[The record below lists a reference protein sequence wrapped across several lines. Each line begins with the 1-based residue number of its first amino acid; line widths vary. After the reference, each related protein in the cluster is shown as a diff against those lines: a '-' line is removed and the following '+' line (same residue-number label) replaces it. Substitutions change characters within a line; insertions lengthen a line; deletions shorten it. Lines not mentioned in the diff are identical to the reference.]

1 MAEQTVTAGRLHRI
15 SDEIL
20 DALAWTR
27 IGWLVYWSVVG
38 LCFYVWAIA
47 AAAWAYQIYSGFTI
61 TGLTH
66 PVMWGFY
73 ITAFVFWIGIA
84 HSGTLISAILFLFRA
99 HWRTPVARIA
109 ETMTIVAVMTA
120 ALFPVIH
127 LGRAWRV
134 YWLIPYPNQRTLWPN
149 FSSPLMWDAAAIAT
163 YFLVSLLFWFL
174 DLVPDFALLRD
185 RSRGPAHTLYRGLAL
200 GWSGTAGQWRYFRS
214 AYTLLAALVTALV
227 VSVHSI
233 VSWDF
238 AMAIVPGWH
247 SSIFAPYFVAG
258 AILSGLSMVLTL
270 AIPGRELLG
279 IRRYLTD
286 RHLENLAKLI
296 IAVSLI
302 LTYSYISEFFFAWLG
317 DDGYARSAFADR
329 ATGQYA
335 PLFWLTIVCNSL
347 VPLTFFSSVVRR
359 SAWMLFV
366 ASILINLGMWSER
379 LLIIVS
385 SLAHEF
391 NAYSW
396 GTYMPRWPEWTI
408 VLGSSAWF
416 LFWFLL
422 IIGHV
427 PPVPI
432 ADMKTRV
439 LEGGD
444 A

>member
-1 MAEQTVTAGRLHRI
+1 MTEQTVTAARLHRI

-27 IGWLVYWSVVG
+27 IGWLLYWGVVG

-47 AAAWAYQIYSGFTI
+47 ALVWAYQIYTGFTV

-120 ALFPVIH
+120 ALFPIIH

-134 YWLIPYPNQRTLWPN
+134 YWLIPYPNQRGLWPN

-163 YFLVSLLFWFL
+163 YFLVSLLFWFM

-185 RSRGPAHTLYRGLAL
+185 RSRGWVHALYRILAL

-270 AIPGRELLG
+270 TIPGRELLG
-279 IRRYLTD
+279 IRQYVTA
-286 RHLENLAKLI
+286 RHLENIAKVI
-296 IAVSLI
+296 VAVSLI
-302 LTYSYISEFFFAWLG
+302 VTYSYVSEFFFAWLG
-317 DDGYARSAFADR
+317 QDEYARSAFIDR
-329 ATGQYA
+329 INGHYA
-335 PLFWLTIVCNSL
+335 ALFWLAIVCNSV
-347 VPLTFFSSVVRR
+347 VPLTFFSAAVRR
-359 SAWMLFV
+359 SAWKLFV

-408 VLGSSAWF
+408 VLGSGAWF

-422 IIGHV
+422 IFGHV

-432 ADMKTRV
+432 ADMKTAV
-439 LEGGD
+439 LEGHD